1 MALTIVALLVGII
14 LGSLVVYILYRN
26 KQTKI
31 EQINYERKL
40 KAEKEIAIVEERL
53 SLLRQQTDHTMADYY
68 QSEMEKMN
76 LRLEADK
83 ITFTQQKE
91 EYACKLQELQ
101 DSFNKEYESIKEGQQ
116 ALIEV
121 YKKQEEIR
129 IQKDFYRLILS
140 DEDMA
145 DIIELRALAPR
156 LSHPDLLYKL
166 LWSTYYK
173 PAYDE
178 MVGRVIGSAAYCG
191 IYKITSTIDGKAYIG
206 QSTNVK
212 NRWSEHIKSALEI
225 GTIAKSQ
232 LYSAMKKDGIHNFT
246 FELVEECSK
255 ADLNNREKYYIT
267 FFETNAYGLN
277 MTKGGS

>member
-1 MALTIVALLVGII
+1 MALIIALLVGII

-26 KQTKI
+26 KQVKV
-31 EQINYERKL
+31 ERINYEQ
-40 KAEKEIAIVEERL
+40 KATLDKEIGIAEERL
-53 SLLRQQTDHTMADYY
+53 VLLRQQTDQLMTEYY
-68 QSEMEKMN
+68 QSEMEKIK
-76 LRLEADK
+76 LKLEADK
-83 ITFTQQKE
+83 ISFTQAQE
-91 EYACKLQELQ
+91 ECGRKLKELQ
-101 DSFNKEYESIKEGQQ
+101 DSFAIEYESIKEGQRS
-116 ALIEV
+116 LIEV

-129 IQKDFYRLILS
+129 IQKDFYRLVLS
-140 DEDMA
+140 QEDTN

-156 LSHPDLLYKL
+156 LSQPDLLYKL
-166 LWSTYYK
+166 LWSTFYK

-178 MVGRVIGSAAYCG
+178 MVGRVIGGAAYCG

-232 LYSAMKKDGIHNFT
+232 LYTAMKKDGIDNFT

-255 ADLNNREKYYIT
+255 IDLNAREKHYIN
-267 FFETNAYGLN
+267 FFETNVYGLN